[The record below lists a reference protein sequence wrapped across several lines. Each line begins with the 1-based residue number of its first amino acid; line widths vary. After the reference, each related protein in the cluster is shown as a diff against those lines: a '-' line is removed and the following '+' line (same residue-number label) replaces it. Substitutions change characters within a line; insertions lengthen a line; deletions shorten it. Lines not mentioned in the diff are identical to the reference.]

1 MKKTTMIAALVVSA
15 SLGTM
20 AVNAATAIGK
30 LGVLNF
36 ALTDTYQHFVY
47 LNGAQN
53 QVTACQLKDCP
64 STDVT
69 KYVTGTDKI
78 NNARILAAIGKTLGV
93 KFTSK
98 AKLVVVD
105 YENDIPN
112 PAYPMYL
119 ECEFNPDVAIGG
131 ADTFNAPVDFIFNV
145 NNDPTVN
152 GGFAWEDAL
161 FDFSFGAWPNEQ
173 QIDWVD
179 YSTTT
184 PNWAESVTHNADP
197 NKSLWPRATVHVSDP
212 SNAALDLQCVDVSA
226 FFSFEEAYCYFCWD
240 TVDRVTSGS
249 ASITQNNTGTICTQS
264 GCSYKGS
271 GTTKWYFTIKFNNN
285 PVDNQ
290 FLALEYGVDFVN
302 TLQSADELVFAAS
315 GVISYPWV
323 YKTVDGLGDVWGTM
337 TMAQAAGYANDPFC
351 GVLAG
356 SITITESDDTKV
368 PLPCVF

>member
-1 MKKTTMIAALVVSA
+1 MKKSTMIAALVVSA

-20 AVNAATAIGK
+20 AANAATAIGK
-30 LGVLNF
+30 VGVLNF

-53 QVTACQLKDCP
+53 QVTACSLKDCNP
-64 STDVT
+64 EVV

-78 NNARILAAIGKTLGV
+78 NNVRVITAIGKTLGV

-105 YENDIPN
+105 YDNDIPN

-119 ECEFNPDVAIGG
+119 ECEFNPEASAPG

-152 GGFAWEDAL
+152 GGSVWEDAL

-179 YSTTT
+179 YSSTT
-184 PNWAESVTHNADP
+184 PEWAASVNTG
-197 NKSLWPRATVHVSDP
+197 LWPVATVHISDP
-212 SNAALDLQCVDVSA
+212 SNPSIDLECVDVSS

-249 ASITQNNTGTICTQS
+249 ATVTTQTTGTICTLGS
-264 GCSYKGS
+264 NCAFKGS

-285 PVDNQ
+285 PNVNQ
-290 FLALEYGVDFVN
+290 FLKLEYGVDGIN
-302 TLQSADELVFAAS
+302 NIQSVDELTFAAS
-315 GVISYPWV
+315 GVVSYPWV

>member
-1 MKKTTMIAALVVSA
+1 MIAALVVSA

-20 AVNAATAIGK
+20 AANAATAIGK
-30 LGVLNF
+30 VGVLNF

-53 QVTACQLKDCP
+53 QVTACSLKDCNP
-64 STDVT
+64 EVV

-78 NNARILAAIGKTLGV
+78 NNARIIAAIGKTLGV

-98 AKLVVVD
+98 AKLAVVD
-105 YENDIPN
+105 YDNDIPN

-119 ECEFNPDVAIGG
+119 ECEFNPEASAPG

-152 GGFAWEDAL
+152 GGFVWEDAL

-179 YSTTT
+179 YSSTT
-184 PNWAESVTHNADP
+184 PEWAASVNTG
-197 NKSLWPRATVHVSDP
+197 LWPVATVHISDP
-212 SNAALDLQCVDVSA
+212 SNVSIDLECVDVSS

-249 ASITQNNTGTICTQS
+249 ATVTTQTTGTICTLGS
-264 GCSYKGS
+264 NCAFKGS

-285 PVDNQ
+285 PNVNQ
-290 FLALEYGVDFVN
+290 FLALEYGVDGISDIGSV
-302 TLQSADELVFAAS
+302 DELTFAAS

-337 TMAQAAGYANDPFC
+337 TMAQAGGFANDPFC

-356 SITITESDDTKV
+356 SITITETDNTKV